1 MAKVIVHIDLNQFF
15 VRCEEI
21 KNPTLIGKPV
31 AVGGDGRKGIV
42 STCSYEARSYGI
54 HSGMPTFQAKM
65 LCKNL
70 ILLPGDYKFYEL
82 MSKEFISYIRHYT
95 RKIEQMSID
104 ECFCDFT
111 DVFKNQNIN
120 NPELY
125 LKKLQDGLFK
135 TTKLKC
141 SIGVAP
147 TKFLA
152 KMGSDYKKPM
162 GITIIRKKDIKD
174 ILFPLPVKDL
184 FGIGKKTY
192 PKIERAGYKTIGD
205 LYYGIKNNDEALSNF
220 FGSYKQDLI
229 DELEGNSSDIV
240 STGPSDPKSMGMTR
254 TLDFDSNDKFYI
266 RNFLANLINNILDDF
281 SGSGRLCKTIQI
293 TYKNANHEEG
303 FQTTTVSKSFDNYT
317 DSREEIYREGIKLFE
332 KTYKGEEIRLIGFTL
347 KNLKDKH
354 DVVVQ
359 MTFDN
364 FERHESENKTQ
375 LLINELNR
383 KAKKPI
389 FFRLSDLKDK
399 FKQWH

>member
-82 MSKEFISYIRHYT
+82 MSKEFISYIRRYT

-111 DVFKNQNIN
+111 DVFKNKNIN

-229 DELEGNSSDIV
+229 DELEGNSSDVV

-293 TYKNANHEEG
+293 TYKNANHDEG

-399 FKQWH
+399 FKQ

>member
-82 MSKEFISYIRHYT
+82 MSKEFISYIRRYT

-111 DVFKNQNIN
+111 DVFRTQNIN

-229 DELEGNSSDIV
+229 DELEGNSSDVV

-293 TYKNANHEEG
+293 TYKNANHDEG

-317 DSREEIYREGIKLFE
+317 DSREEIYREGIKLFD

-399 FKQWH
+399 FKQ

>member
-82 MSKEFISYIRHYT
+82 MSKEFISYIRRYT

-220 FGSYKQDLI
+220 FGSYKQDLV
-229 DELEGNSSDIV
+229 DELEGNSSDVV

-266 RNFLANLINNILDDF
+266 RNFLTNLINNILDDF

-293 TYKNANHEEG
+293 TYKNANHDEG

-399 FKQWH
+399 FKQ

>member
-82 MSKEFISYIRHYT
+82 MSKEFISYIRRYT

-111 DVFKNQNIN
+111 DVFRTQNIN

-229 DELEGNSSDIV
+229 DELEGNSSDVV

-293 TYKNANHEEG
+293 TYKNANHDEG
-303 FQTTTVSKSFDNYT
+303 FQTTTVSKSFENYT

>member
-82 MSKEFISYIRHYT
+82 MSKEFISYIRRYT

-111 DVFKNQNIN
+111 DVFRTQNIN

-229 DELEGNSSDIV
+229 DELEGNSSDVV

-332 KTYKGEEIRLIGFTL
+332 KTYKGVEIRLIGFTL

-399 FKQWH
+399 FKQ

>member
-1 MAKVIVHIDLNQFF
+1 MSKVIAHIDLNQFF

-21 KNPTLIGKPV
+21 KNPSLIGKPV

-42 STCSYEARSYGI
+42 STCSYEARKYGI

-70 ILLPGDYKFYEL
+70 IILPGDYKFYEL
-82 MSKEFISYIRHYT
+82 MSKEFIAYVRKFTRH
-95 RKIEQMSID
+95 IEQMSID

-111 DVFKNQNIN
+111 ELFKNNNIKE
-120 NPELY
+120 PY
-125 LKKLQDGLFK
+125 AFLKRLQDGLFNK
-135 TTKLKC
+135 TKLKC

-162 GITIIRKKDIKD
+162 GITIIRKKDIQD

-205 LYYGIKNNDEALSNF
+205 LYFGIKNNDEALANF

-229 DELEGNSSDIV
+229 DELEGNSSDLV
-240 STGPSDPKSMGMTR
+240 SSGPSDPKSMGMTR
-254 TLDFDSNDKFYI
+254 TLDYDSNDRFYI
-266 RNFLANLINNILDDF
+266 RKFLTNLMNNVIDDF
-281 SGSGRLCKTIQI
+281 QSSGKLCKTIQI
-293 TYKNANHEEG
+293 TYKSAEHIEG
-303 FQTTTVSKSFDNYT
+303 LQTTTVSKSFDNYT
-317 DSREEIYREGIKLFE
+317 DSRDEIYKEGIKLFE
-332 KTYKGEEIRLIGFTL
+332 KSYKGNEIRLIGFTL

-364 FERHESENKTQ
+364 FERHENENKTQ

-383 KAKKPI
+383 KAKKPV
-389 FFRLSDLKDK
+389 FFRLSDLKDR
-399 FKQWH
+399 FKK

>member
-82 MSKEFISYIRHYT
+82 MSKEFISYIRRYT

-111 DVFKNQNIN
+111 DVFRTQNIN

-229 DELEGNSSDIV
+229 DELEGNSSDVV

-293 TYKNANHEEG
+293 TYKNANHDEG

-399 FKQWH
+399 FKQ

>member
-82 MSKEFISYIRHYT
+82 MSKEFISYIRRYT

-229 DELEGNSSDIV
+229 DELEGNSSDV
-240 STGPSDPKSMGMTR
+240 VYTGPSDPKSMGMTR

-293 TYKNANHEEG
+293 TYKNANHDEG

-399 FKQWH
+399 FKQ

>member
-82 MSKEFISYIRHYT
+82 MSKEFISYIRRYT

-111 DVFKNQNIN
+111 DVFRTQNIN

-229 DELEGNSSDIV
+229 DELEGNSSDVV

>member
-82 MSKEFISYIRHYT
+82 MSKEFISYIRRYT

-111 DVFKNQNIN
+111 DVFRTQNIN

-229 DELEGNSSDIV
+229 DELEGNSSDVV

-399 FKQWH
+399 FKQ

>member
-42 STCSYEARSYGI
+42 STCSYEARSYAI

-82 MSKEFISYIRHYT
+82 MSKEFISYIRRYT

-229 DELEGNSSDIV
+229 DELEGNSSDVV

-399 FKQWH
+399 FKQ